1 MQLHDLLVVVVN
13 DAKVMSSTV
22 TEIFA
27 ITLVVNNYYIQTELR
42 FLNRTEPKSIRTESE
57 FFSKTEPKPKRNLN
71 NVFRTSLSAIKI

>member
-13 DAKVMSSTV
+13 DVKVMSSTV

-42 FLNRTEPKSIRTESE
+42 FLNRTEPKSIQTESE
-57 FFSKTEPKPKRNLN
+57 FFKNRTEAEPKFKKLVPYGD
-71 NVFRTSLSAIKI
+71 

>member
-13 DAKVMSSTV
+13 DVKVMSSTV

-42 FLNRTEPKSIRTESE
+42 FLNRTEPKSIQTESE
-57 FFSKTEPKPKRNLN
+57 FFQKPNRSRTE
-71 NVFRTSLSAIKI
+71 I